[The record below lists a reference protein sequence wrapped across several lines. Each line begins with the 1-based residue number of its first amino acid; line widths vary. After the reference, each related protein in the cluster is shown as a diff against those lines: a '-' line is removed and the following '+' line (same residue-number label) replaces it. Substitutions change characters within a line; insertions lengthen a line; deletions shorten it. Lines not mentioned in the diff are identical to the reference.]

1 MEVGALEFVLAVGH
15 LAVHA
20 RAELAEAG
28 STDDILL
35 AVVLTVGCHLSAVSA
50 AEATTQTVEVCA
62 IARELT
68 VWEVAAQRRL
78 EALEIIQYQVVNAV
92 VVLGVLIHV
101 GTAAEL
107 IATILPRAVV
117 VGNLE
122 RELAAGVLAVLV
134 EVVAPKSLQH
144 HPFIQH
150 LARGRSLAALA
161 KWGHVLNNPEALFGP
176 RGSWHSDGIPWGE
189 KAKSAI
195 ADRSL
200 LIP

>member
-150 LARGRSLAALA
+150 LA
-161 KWGHVLNNPEALFGP
+161 
-176 RGSWHSDGIPWGE
+176 
-189 KAKSAI
+189 
-195 ADRSL
+195 
-200 LIP
+200 